1 VERKVTLYEVDRGV
15 ALVTLNRP
23 DRLNAW
29 TARMELEYRASLAE
43 ADDDPEVRV
52 VVVTGAGRGFC
63 AGADT
68 KALTGIVETGRY
80 GSRQVAG
87 VGSASEQPAA
97 ERQGAPATQSE
108 AISNAGHGVRKDYE
122 HGFSYPY
129 GLRKPLIAAVNGPA
143 AGVGFVLACFADLRF
158 AAAGA
163 KLTTS
168 FGRLGLP
175 AEHGVSWVLSRLV
188 GTARAA
194 DLLFSSRVVLAEEAE
209 RMGLVNAVLPPDEL
223 LPHTLDYARRI
234 AGEISPWSLEAL
246 KRQLYADQLRSLDE
260 AATDAERL
268 MMESFDSPDFKE
280 GVAALTDKRPPN
292 FGGLS

>member
-1 VERKVTLYEVDRGV
+1 VERKVTTYEVDGGV
-15 ALVTLNRP
+15 ALVRLNRP
-23 DRLNAW
+23 ERLNAW

-80 GSRQVAG
+80 GS
-87 VGSASEQPAA
+87 GSSGDA
-97 ERQGAPATQSE
+97 EAPVPF
-108 AISNAGHGVRKDYE
+108 AGHGVRPDFE

-129 GLRKPLIAAVNGPA
+129 GLRKPLIAAINGPA
-143 AGVGFVLACFADLRF
+143 AGVGFVLACFADIRF

-175 AEHGVSWVLSRLV
+175 AEHGVSWVLSRMI

-223 LPHTLDYARRI
+223 LPHTLEYARRI
-234 AGEISPWSLEAL
+234 ATEISPWSLLAL
-246 KRQLYADQLRSLDE
+246 KRQLYADQLRPLDE

-268 MMESFDSPDFKE
+268 MAESFDSPDFKE

-292 FGGLS
+292 FGGLA

>member
-1 VERKVTLYEVDRGV
+1 MTLYEVDRGV

-43 ADDDPEVRV
+43 ADDDPDVRV

-68 KALTGIVETGRY
+68 KALTGIVETGTY
-80 GSRQVAG
+80 GGRAVG
-87 VGSASEQPAA
+87 VGSASEQPTA

-108 AISNAGHGVRKDYE
+108 ADSREPVPFAGHGVRPDFE

-158 AAAGA
+158 AAEGA

-223 LPHTLDYARRI
+223 LPHTLEYARRM
-234 AGEISPWSLEAL
+234 AAEVSPWSLQAL

-268 MMESFDSPDFKE
+268 MAESFGSPDFKE
-280 GVAALTDKRPPN
+280 GVAALTEKRPPD
-292 FGGLS
+292 FGGLA

>member
-1 VERKVTLYEVDRGV
+1 MDRKVTTYEVDQGV
-15 ALVTLNRP
+15 AQVHQSRAE
-23 DRLNAW
+23 RLNAW
-29 TARMELEYRASLAE
+29 TARMELEYRAALAE
-43 ADDDPEVRV
+43 ADADADVRV
-52 VVVTGAGRGFC
+52 VVVTGKGRGFC

-68 KALTGIVETGRY
+68 QALEGIVETGRY
-80 GSRQVAG
+80 GTGTST
-87 VGSASEQPAA
+87 
-97 ERQGAPATQSE
+97 EREDPVPL
-108 AISNAGHGVRKDYE
+108 AGHGVRKDYE

-129 GLRKPLIAAVNGPA
+129 GLQKPLIAAINGPA

-223 LPHTLDYARRI
+223 LPHTLDYARKM
-234 AGEISPWSLEAL
+234 AAEISPWSLRAL

-268 MMESFDSPDFKE
+268 MAESFDSPDFKE
-280 GVAALTDKRPPN
+280 GVAALTEKRTPN
-292 FGGLS
+292 FGALS